1 MTVLREYLRRLWGAL
16 RRNPAD
22 HDLERELRFHL
33 EQAEEELRG
42 KGHSPA
48 EAARLARVRLGGF
61 PQVMEALRDQRGLP
75 WLDDLLTDVRIG
87 VRGLARRPGFT
98 AAAVLT
104 LAIGIGA
111 TTGVATVT
119 NALLFQPL
127 PVPDPDELV
136 VVAQLDEHTSTFPHP
151 LSYPEYLDYRERNDV
166 FDGLAARSLAQPLLS
181 IDGRAAE
188 RVRVEYVS
196 DNYFEVLQVNA
207 EHGRTFLPG
216 EGRRPGGAP
225 FIVLTHRAWQTRFG
239 GEPAVLGQ
247 VVRLGPASMTVIG
260 ITPEAFTGA
269 SGVVPVEL
277 YVLATEGALVEP
289 GWTELS
295 TNRLPERFLLTGR
308 LRAGVT
314 VAEAAAQLDVLADA
328 LAAEH
333 PDASRDSELYVVAER
348 HARPEPG
355 ASRHARPLM
364 SVVMGLATLVLL
376 VAIANVGTL
385 LVGRGAARRQEMA
398 LRAGLGAT
406 RRRLVR
412 QLVTESVLL
421 ASMGGAGGGLVALWA
436 ADFGMATATAGTGLA
451 QMVLGTSVDW
461 RVFGFTA
468 ATAIAAGV
476 LAGLAPALRST
487 RIDIARAIG
496 SGGRDSGRG
505 APGRRLTN
513 GLVVVQV
520 AVSMVLLV
528 CAGLFVQSGRNAAA
542 IDFGFRTEGLL
553 VLSVDPLAQ
562 GYEPE
567 QARAL
572 YRDIVD
578 DIAALPGVRSVSW
591 ARRAPLAPG
600 GSSGSVFTRDGG
612 TVPEPDAANVAV
624 NYVDPRFFDTVG
636 IPVVRGRG
644 FREEDAAGDRRV
656 ALVSERAARQL
667 WPGQDAIGRRLVNA
681 DTGGEP
687 FDVIGV
693 VRDAH
698 MGQTPFDRPPF
709 VLYPFGPR
717 LAWSAT
723 LHVRTDGPVSAATA
737 MVTETI
743 HRRDPT
749 LAVFGAGSMDAAL
762 RSQPLLVIVRL
773 GAAVI
778 ASFGM
783 LGLLL
788 AAVGLY
794 GVVSQATAQRRQ
806 EFGIRTALGATP
818 AAITRL
824 ALGRGVALTTLGLA
838 LGAVAAA
845 GAGRLAT
852 GFLVGVRPGDPVVF
866 AVVGCLLA
874 ATALA
879 ACLVPS
885 RRAAKADPLATLRTD

>member
-1 MTVLREYLRRLWGAL
+1 MTVLREYLRRLWGAF

-22 HDLERELRFHL
+22 HGLERELRFHL

-42 KGHSPA
+42 KGHAPA

-61 PQVMEALRDQRGLP
+61 PQTMEALRDQRGLP
-75 WLDDLLTDVRIG
+75 WLDDLRTDVRVG

-98 AAAVLT
+98 AAAALT

-111 TTGVATVT
+111 TAGVATVT

-151 LSYPEYLDYRERNDV
+151 LSYPEYLDYRDRNDV

-207 EHGRTFLPG
+207 ARGRTFLPG
-216 EGRRPGGAP
+216 DASRPGEAP
-225 FIVLTHRAWQTRFG
+225 FVVLTHRAWLTRFG
-239 GEPAVLGQ
+239 GDPAVLGQ
-247 VVRLGPASMTVIG
+247 VVRLGPADMTVIG

-269 SGVVPVEL
+269 SGVVVVEL

-289 GWTELS
+289 GWTDLL

-308 LRAGVT
+308 LRPDVT
-314 VAEAAAQLDVLADA
+314 VGEAAAQLDVLADA

-355 ASRHARPLM
+355 ASRYARPLM

-376 VAIANVGTL
+376 VAVANVVTL
-385 LVGRGAARRQEMA
+385 LIGRGVARRQEMA

-421 ASMGGAGGGLVALWA
+421 ALMGGAGGGIVAIWA
-436 ADFGMATATAGTGLA
+436 VDFVMATQTAFD
-451 QMVLGTSVDW
+451 TSVDW

-487 RIDIARAIG
+487 RIDLARAIG
-496 SGGRDSGRG
+496 SGGRGSDGG

-528 CAGLFVQSGRNAAA
+528 CAGLFVQSGRNAGA
-542 IDFGFRTEGLL
+542 IDFGFRTDDLL

-572 YRDIVD
+572 YREIFD
-578 DIAALPGVRSVSW
+578 DVVALTGVRSASW
-591 ARRAPLAPG
+591 ARRAPLEPG
-600 GSSGSVFTRDGG
+600 GSSGSVFTLDGG
-612 TVPEPDAANVAV
+612 TSPEPDAANVAV
-624 NYVDPRFFDTVG
+624 NHVDPRFFDTVG

-644 FREEDAAGDRRV
+644 FREEDAAGDRQV
-656 ALVSERAARQL
+656 ALVSERAAREL

-687 FDVIGV
+687 FNVIGV

-709 VLYPFGPR
+709 VLYPFGQR
-717 LAWSAT
+717 LAGPAT
-723 LHVRTDGPVSAATA
+723 LHVHIDGPVSAATA

-743 HRRDPT
+743 RRRDPT
-749 LAVFGAGSMDAAL
+749 LAVFGAGGMDAAL

-773 GAAVI
+773 GAALI
-778 ASFGM
+778 GSFGV

-794 GVVSQATAQRRQ
+794 GVVSQAVVQRKQ

-824 ALGRGVALTTLGLA
+824 ALGRGVVLTTSGLA
-838 LGAVAAA
+838 LGALAAT

-852 GFLVGVRPGDPVVF
+852 GFLVDVRPGDPVVF
-866 AVVGCLLA
+866 AVVGLLLA
-874 ATALA
+874 GVALL

-885 RRAAKADPLATLRTD
+885 RRAAKADPLATLRAD

>member
-1 MTVLREYLRRLWGAL
+1 MSVLRECLRRVWGAL
-16 RRNPAD
+16 RRDPTD

-42 KGHSPA
+42 KGHSPS

-75 WLDDLLTDVRIG
+75 WLDDLRTDVRIG

-98 AAAVLT
+98 AAAALT

-111 TTGVATVT
+111 TAAVATVT

-136 VVAQLDEHTSTFPHP
+136 VVAQLDEHTAEFPHG
-151 LSYPEYLDYRERNDV
+151 LSWPEYLDYRERNDV

-196 DNYFEVLQVNA
+196 DNYFEVLQLSA
-207 EHGRTFLPG
+207 GHGRTFLPG
-216 EGRRPGGAP
+216 EGRGPGGAP

-239 GEPAVLGQ
+239 GDPAALGQ

-314 VAEAAAQLDVLADA
+314 VAEAAAQLDVLAGA

-348 HARPEPG
+348 HARPEPN

-376 VAIANVGTL
+376 VAVANVGTL
-385 LVGRGAARRQEMA
+385 LVGRGVARRQEMA

-421 ASMGGAGGGLVALWA
+421 ASMGGAGGGLVAIWA
-436 ADFGMATATAGTGLA
+436 ADLVMAGAAAGTGGLA
-451 QMVLGTSVDW
+451 QLALDTSVDW

-487 RIDIARAIG
+487 RIDLARAIG
-496 SGGRDSGRG
+496 SGGRGSGGNAPDG
-505 APGRRLTN
+505 A
-513 GLVVVQV
+513 
-520 AVSMVLLV
+520 
-528 CAGLFVQSGRNAAA
+528 
-542 IDFGFRTEGLL
+542 
-553 VLSVDPLAQ
+553 
-562 GYEPE
+562 
-567 QARAL
+567 
-572 YRDIVD
+572 
-578 DIAALPGVRSVSW
+578 
-591 ARRAPLAPG
+591 
-600 GSSGSVFTRDGG
+600 
-612 TVPEPDAANVAV
+612 
-624 NYVDPRFFDTVG
+624 
-636 IPVVRGRG
+636 
-644 FREEDAAGDRRV
+644 
-656 ALVSERAARQL
+656 
-667 WPGQDAIGRRLVNA
+667 
-681 DTGGEP
+681 
-687 FDVIGV
+687 
-693 VRDAH
+693 
-698 MGQTPFDRPPF
+698 
-709 VLYPFGPR
+709 
-717 LAWSAT
+717 
-723 LHVRTDGPVSAATA
+723 
-737 MVTETI
+737 
-743 HRRDPT
+743 
-749 LAVFGAGSMDAAL
+749 
-762 RSQPLLVIVRL
+762 
-773 GAAVI
+773 
-778 ASFGM
+778 
-783 LGLLL
+783 
-788 AAVGLY
+788 
-794 GVVSQATAQRRQ
+794 
-806 EFGIRTALGATP
+806 
-818 AAITRL
+818 
-824 ALGRGVALTTLGLA
+824 
-838 LGAVAAA
+838 
-845 GAGRLAT
+845 
-852 GFLVGVRPGDPVVF
+852 
-866 AVVGCLLA
+866 
-874 ATALA
+874 
-879 ACLVPS
+879 
-885 RRAAKADPLATLRTD
+885 